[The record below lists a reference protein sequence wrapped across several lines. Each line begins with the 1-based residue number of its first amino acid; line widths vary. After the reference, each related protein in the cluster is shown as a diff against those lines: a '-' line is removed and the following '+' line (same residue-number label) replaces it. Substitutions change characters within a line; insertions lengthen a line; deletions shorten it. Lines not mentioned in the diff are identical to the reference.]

1 MVEIGKFNTLKVV
14 KLVDFGVY
22 LDGGN
27 NVEILLPARYITSP
41 LQEGDMIDVF
51 IYTDSEDRLIATTE
65 TPLIQVG
72 QFSYLTVKQTT
83 PVGAFLDWGL
93 AKDLLVPFSEQ
104 QVRMKVGATYLVYA
118 YLDDNT
124 KRIVASSKI
133 GKFLGNTI
141 PVYRKG
147 DRVDILLY
155 QKSDIGIKVIVD
167 NLHNGIIYNNEI
179 FRKVNIG
186 DVATAFVKQVRPDG
200 KIDLTLSD
208 SSANRIQQLSCEIFD
223 WLMISGGQSALSDK
237 SDPEEIK
244 KLFYCSKKDFKKA
257 IGLLYKE
264 KKITISDD
272 GIKLVIQ
279 PKRT

>member
-41 LQEGDMIDVF
+41 LQEDDMVDVF

-83 PVGAFLDWGL
+83 PVGAFVDWGL

-147 DRVDILLY
+147 DKVDILLY

-200 KIDLTLSD
+200 KIDVTLSD

-264 KKITISDD
+264 KKITLSDN

-279 PKRT
+279 PK